1 MKTCISCKFHGL
13 GSRLGAR
20 RQLSRWLGRARHIRS
35 LICSVT
41 TLLSTLDLL
50 GQVVGLSLD
59 QIQIQILAFVDAV
72 IRVLTERAGD
82 RGGTLASAARC
93 E

>member
-1 MKTCISCKFHGL
+1 MKTCIASELHGL

-20 RQLSRWLGRARHIRS
+20 GRLSRWLGGGRHIRG
-35 LICSVT
+35 LICGIT
-41 TLLSTLDLL
+41 TLLSPLSLL
-50 GQVVGLSLD
+50 SKVVGISLD
-59 QIQIQILAFVDAV
+59 QILAFVDAV

-82 RGGTLASAARC
+82 KGGTLASAARC